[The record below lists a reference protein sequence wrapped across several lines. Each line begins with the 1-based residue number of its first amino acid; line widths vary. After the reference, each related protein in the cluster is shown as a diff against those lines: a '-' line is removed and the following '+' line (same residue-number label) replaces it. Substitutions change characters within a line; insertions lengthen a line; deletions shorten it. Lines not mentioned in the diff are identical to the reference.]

1 MNSKVI
7 YLNEDTQ
14 ELTSNRDIEG
24 QFSTNE
30 QFTEKVDVSNSNT
43 GETLASVNNS
53 GGELNILN
61 VDESAGESN
70 YGVDGIEGGSASV
83 NKNLELD
90 DDFTAEDRVNM
101 MKSKVY
107 NGGDGDSHGDA
118 ELVDESLDELEG
130 GNNVE
135 ELEGGDDSLS
145 VDSDL
150 SGGSSVNTTQILEMD
165 PMYIRLTK
173 FLQTGGE
180 NNKNLADILLD
191 ISNNFTK
198 LNENLEKLGENMTN
212 ISLQQ

>member
-1 MNSKVI
+1 MSNKVI

-14 ELTSNRDIEG
+14 ELTSDKDIES

-30 QFTEKVDVSNSNT
+30 QFTEKVDVSNSNS
-43 GETLASVNNS
+43 GETLAPVNNS

-61 VDESAGESN
+61 VDESTGESN
-70 YGVDGIEGGSASV
+70 YGVDGIEGGSI
-83 NKNLELD
+83 NKKIELD
-90 DDFTAEDRVNM
+90 DDFTAEERVNM
-101 MKSKVY
+101 MRNKVY
-107 NGGDGDSHGDA
+107 NGGDGDA
-118 ELVDESLDELEG
+118 EFVDESLDELEG

-145 VDSDL
+145 VDSDI
-150 SGGSSVNTTQILEMD
+150 SGGSSVNTNQILEMD

-198 LNENLEKLGENMTN
+198 LNENLEKLSANMTN

>member
-1 MNSKVI
+1 MSNKVI

-14 ELTSNRDIEG
+14 ELTSDKDIES

-30 QFTEKVDVSNSNT
+30 QFTEKVDVSNSNS

-70 YGVDGIEGGSASV
+70 YGVDGIEGGSV
-83 NKNLELD
+83 NKKIELD
-90 DDFTAEDRVNM
+90 DDFTAEERVNM
-101 MKSKVY
+101 MRNKVY
-107 NGGDGDSHGDA
+107 NGGDGDA
-118 ELVDESLDELEG
+118 EFVDESLDELEG

-145 VDSDL
+145 VDSDI
-150 SGGSSVNTTQILEMD
+150 SGGSSVNTNQILEMD

-198 LNENLEKLGENMTN
+198 LNENLEKLSANMTN

>member
-1 MNSKVI
+1 MSNKVI
-7 YLNEDTQ
+7 YLNEETQ
-14 ELTSNRDIEG
+14 ELTSDKDIES

-30 QFTEKVDVSNSNT
+30 QFTEKVDVSNSNS

-61 VDESAGESN
+61 VDDSAGESN
-70 YGVDGIEGGSASV
+70 YGVDGIEGGSV
-83 NKNLELD
+83 NKKIELD
-90 DDFTAEDRVNM
+90 DDFTAEERVNM
-101 MKSKVY
+101 MRNKVY
-107 NGGDGDSHGDA
+107 NGGDGDSDGDA
-118 ELVDESLDELEG
+118 EFVDESLDELEG

-145 VDSDL
+145 VDSDI
-150 SGGSSVNTTQILEMD
+150 SGGSSVNTNQILEMD

-198 LNENLEKLGENMTN
+198 LNENLEKLSANMTN

>member
-1 MNSKVI
+1 MSNKVI

-14 ELTSNRDIEG
+14 ELTSNKDIES

-30 QFTEKVDVSNSNT
+30 QFTEKVDVSNSNS

-61 VDESAGESN
+61 VDDSAGESN
-70 YGVDGIEGGSASV
+70 YGVDGIEGGSV
-83 NKNLELD
+83 NKKLELD
-90 DDFTAEDRVNM
+90 DGFTAEERVNM
-101 MKSKVY
+101 MKNKVY
-107 NGGDGDSHGDA
+107 NDDHGDSDGDA
-118 ELVDESLDELEG
+118 EFVNESLDELEG

-145 VDSDL
+145 VDSDI
-150 SGGSSVNTTQILEMD
+150 SGGSSVNTNQILEMD

-198 LNENLEKLGENMTN
+198 LNENLEKLSANMTN

>member
-1 MNSKVI
+1 MNNKVI

-14 ELTSNRDIEG
+14 ELTSDKDIES

-30 QFTEKVDVSNSNT
+30 QFTEKVDVSNSNS

-61 VDESAGESN
+61 VDDSAGESN

-83 NKNLELD
+83 NKNIELD
-90 DDFTAEDRVNM
+90 DGFTAEERVNM
-101 MKSKVY
+101 MKNKNY
-107 NGGDGDSHGDA
+107 QNGGDNDDDDNDNDNDGNDDDNDNDDENDSIIS
-118 ELVDESLDELEG
+118 EQ
-130 GNNVE
+130 
-135 ELEGGDDSLS
+135 
-145 VDSDL
+145 
-150 SGGSSVNTTQILEMD
+150 SGSSSVNTNQILEMD

-198 LNENLEKLGENMTN
+198 LNENLEKLSANMTN

>member
-1 MNSKVI
+1 MSNKVI

-14 ELTSNRDIEG
+14 ELTSDKDIES

-30 QFTEKVDVSNSNT
+30 QFTEKVDVSNSNS

-70 YGVDGIEGGSASV
+70 YGVDGIEGGSI
-83 NKNLELD
+83 NKKIELD
-90 DDFTAEDRVNM
+90 DDFTAEERVNM
-101 MKSKVY
+101 MRNKVY
-107 NGGDGDSHGDA
+107 NGGDGDA
-118 ELVDESLDELEG
+118 EFVDESLDELEG

-145 VDSDL
+145 VDSDI
-150 SGGSSVNTTQILEMD
+150 SGGSSVNTNQILEMD

-198 LNENLEKLGENMTN
+198 LNENLEKLSANMTN

>member
-1 MNSKVI
+1 MSNKVI

-14 ELTSNRDIEG
+14 ELTSDKDIES

-70 YGVDGIEGGSASV
+70 YGVDGIEGGSV
-83 NKNLELD
+83 NKKIELD
-90 DDFTAEDRVNM
+90 DDFTAEERVNM
-101 MKSKVY
+101 MRNKVY
-107 NGGDGDSHGDA
+107 NGGDGDA
-118 ELVDESLDELEG
+118 EFVDESLDELEG

-145 VDSDL
+145 VDSDI
-150 SGGSSVNTTQILEMD
+150 SGGSSVNTNQILEMD

-198 LNENLEKLGENMTN
+198 LNENLEKLSANMTN

>member
-70 YGVDGIEGGSASV
+70 YGVDGIEGGSVSV
-83 NKNLELD
+83 KKNLELD

-101 MKSKVY
+101 MRNKNY
-107 NGGDGDSHGDA
+107 QNGGDNDDDDNDNDDNDDDDN
-118 ELVDESLDELEG
+118 E
-130 GNNVE
+130 E

-150 SGGSSVNTTQILEMD
+150 SGGSSVNTNQILEMD

-198 LNENLEKLGENMTN
+198 LNENLEKLGANMTKM
-212 ISLQQ
+212 SLQQ

>member
-30 QFTEKVDVSNSNT
+30 QFTENVDVSNSTN

-70 YGVDGIEGGSASV
+70 YGVDGIEGGSV
-83 NKNLELD
+83 NKKLELD
-90 DDFTAEDRVNM
+90 DGFTEEEKVNM
-101 MKSKVY
+101 MKNKVY
-107 NGGDGDSHGDA
+107 NGGDGDSDGDA
-118 ELVDESLDELEG
+118 EFVDESLDELEG

-145 VDSDL
+145 VDSDI

-198 LNENLEKLGENMTN
+198 LNENLEKLSANMTN

>member
-14 ELTSNRDIEG
+14 ELTSDKDIEG

-30 QFTEKVDVSNSNT
+30 QFTENVDVSNSNS

-61 VDESAGESN
+61 VDESSGESN

-83 NKNLELD
+83 NKNIELD
-90 DDFTAEDRVNM
+90 DGFTAEERVNM
-101 MKSKVY
+101 MKNKNY
-107 NGGDGDSHGDA
+107 QNGGDNDDDDNDNDNDGNDDDNDNDDENDSIIS
-118 ELVDESLDELEG
+118 EQ
-130 GNNVE
+130 
-135 ELEGGDDSLS
+135 
-145 VDSDL
+145 
-150 SGGSSVNTTQILEMD
+150 SGSSSVNTNQILEMD

-198 LNENLEKLGENMTN
+198 LNENLEKLSANMTN

>member
-1 MNSKVI
+1 MSNKVI

-14 ELTSNRDIEG
+14 ELTSDKDIES

-30 QFTEKVDVSNSNT
+30 QFTEKVDVSNSNS

-61 VDESAGESN
+61 VDDSAGESN
-70 YGVDGIEGGSASV
+70 YGVDGIEGGSV
-83 NKNLELD
+83 NKKLELD
-90 DDFTAEDRVNM
+90 DDFTPEERVNM
-101 MKSKVY
+101 MRNKVY
-107 NGGDGDSHGDA
+107 NGGDGDSDGDA
-118 ELVDESLDELEG
+118 EFVDESLDELEG

-145 VDSDL
+145 VDSDI
-150 SGGSSVNTTQILEMD
+150 SGGSSVNTNQILEMD

-198 LNENLEKLGENMTN
+198 LNENLEKLSANMTN

>member
-1 MNSKVI
+1 MSNKVI

-14 ELTSNRDIEG
+14 ELTSNKDIES

-30 QFTEKVDVSNSNT
+30 QFTEKVDVSNSNS

-61 VDESAGESN
+61 VDDSAGESN
-70 YGVDGIEGGSASV
+70 YGVDGIEGGSV
-83 NKNLELD
+83 NKKLELD
-90 DDFTAEDRVNM
+90 DGFTPEERVNM
-101 MKSKVY
+101 MRNKVY
-107 NGGDGDSHGDA
+107 NGGDGDSDRDA
-118 ELVDESLDELEG
+118 EFVDESLDELEG
-130 GNNVE
+130 DNNVE

-145 VDSDL
+145 VDSDI

>member
-1 MNSKVI
+1 MSNKVI

-14 ELTSNRDIEG
+14 ELTSDKDIES

-70 YGVDGIEGGSASV
+70 YGVDGIEGGSI
-83 NKNLELD
+83 NKKIELD
-90 DDFTAEDRVNM
+90 DDFTAEERVNM
-101 MKSKVY
+101 MRNKVY
-107 NGGDGDSHGDA
+107 NGGDGDA
-118 ELVDESLDELEG
+118 EFVDESLDELEG

-145 VDSDL
+145 VDSDI
-150 SGGSSVNTTQILEMD
+150 SGGSSVNTNQILEMD

-198 LNENLEKLGENMTN
+198 LNENLEKLSANMTN

>member
-1 MNSKVI
+1 MSNKVI

-14 ELTSNRDIEG
+14 ELTSDKDIES

-30 QFTEKVDVSNSNT
+30 QFTEKVDVSNSNS
-43 GETLASVNNS
+43 GETLAPVNNS

-61 VDESAGESN
+61 VDESTGESN
-70 YGVDGIEGGSASV
+70 YGVDGIEGGSI
-83 NKNLELD
+83 NKKIELD
-90 DDFTAEDRVNM
+90 DDFTAEERVNM
-101 MKSKVY
+101 MRNKVY
-107 NGGDGDSHGDA
+107 NGGDGDA
-118 ELVDESLDELEG
+118 EFVDESLDELEG
-130 GNNVE
+130 GNNIE

-145 VDSDL
+145 VDSDI
-150 SGGSSVNTTQILEMD
+150 SGGSSVNTNQILEMD

-198 LNENLEKLGENMTN
+198 LNENLEKLSANMTN

>member
-1 MNSKVI
+1 MNNKVI

-14 ELTSNRDIEG
+14 ELTSNIDIEG

-30 QFTEKVDVSNSNT
+30 QFTEKVDVSNSNS

-53 GGELNILN
+53 SGELNILN
-61 VDESAGESN
+61 VDDSAGESN
-70 YGVDGIEGGSASV
+70 YGVDGIEGGSVSV
-83 NKNLELD
+83 KKNLELD
-90 DDFTAEDRVNM
+90 DDFTAEERVNM
-101 MKSKVY
+101 MKVNK
-107 NGGDGDSHGDA
+107 NGGGEQEHEHESA
-118 ELVDESLDELEG
+118 DESLDKSED
-130 GNNVE
+130 GNFRE

-150 SGGSSVNTTQILEMD
+150 SGGSSVNTNQILEMD

-198 LNENLEKLGENMTN
+198 LNENLEKLGANMTKM
-212 ISLQQ
+212 SLQQ

>member
-1 MNSKVI
+1 MSNKVI

-14 ELTSNRDIEG
+14 ELTSDKDIES

-30 QFTEKVDVSNSNT
+30 QFTEKVDVSNSNS

-70 YGVDGIEGGSASV
+70 YGVDGIEGGSI
-83 NKNLELD
+83 NKKIELD
-90 DDFTAEDRVNM
+90 DDFTAEERVNM
-101 MKSKVY
+101 MRNKVY
-107 NGGDGDSHGDA
+107 NGGDGDA
-118 ELVDESLDELEG
+118 EFVDESLDELEG

-145 VDSDL
+145 VDSDI
-150 SGGSSVNTTQILEMD
+150 SCGSSVNTNQILEMD

-198 LNENLEKLGENMTN
+198 LNENLEKLSANMTN

>member
-1 MNSKVI
+1 MSNKVI

-14 ELTSNRDIEG
+14 ELTSDKDIES

-70 YGVDGIEGGSASV
+70 YGVDGIEGGSV
-83 NKNLELD
+83 NKKIELD
-90 DDFTAEDRVNM
+90 DDFTAEERVNM
-101 MKSKVY
+101 MRNKVY
-107 NGGDGDSHGDA
+107 NGGDGDA
-118 ELVDESLDELEG
+118 EFVDESLDELEG

-145 VDSDL
+145 VDSDI
-150 SGGSSVNTTQILEMD
+150 SCGSSVNTNQILEMD

-198 LNENLEKLGENMTN
+198 LNENLEKLSANMTN

>member
-1 MNSKVI
+1 MSNKVI

-14 ELTSNRDIEG
+14 ELTSDKDIEG

-30 QFTEKVDVSNSNT
+30 QFTEKVDVYNSNS

-61 VDESAGESN
+61 IDESAGESN
-70 YGVDGIEGGSASV
+70 YGVDGIEGGSVSV
-83 NKNLELD
+83 KKNLELD
-90 DDFTAEDRVNM
+90 DGFTAEERVNM
-101 MKSKVY
+101 MRNKVY
-107 NGGDGDSHGDA
+107 NGGDRDSDA

-130 GNNVE
+130 GNNLE

-145 VDSDL
+145 VDSDI
-150 SGGSSVNTTQILEMD
+150 SGASSVSTNQILEMD

-198 LNENLEKLGENMTN
+198 LNENLEKLSANMTN

>member
-1 MNSKVI
+1 MSNKVI

-14 ELTSNRDIEG
+14 ELTSDKDIES

-30 QFTEKVDVSNSNT
+30 QFTEKVDVSNSNS
-43 GETLASVNNS
+43 GETLAPVNNS

-61 VDESAGESN
+61 VDESTGESN
-70 YGVDGIEGGSASV
+70 YGVDGIEGGSV
-83 NKNLELD
+83 NKNIELD
-90 DDFTAEDRVNM
+90 DDFTAEERVNM
-101 MKSKVY
+101 MRNKVY
-107 NGGDGDSHGDA
+107 NGGDGDSDGDA
-118 ELVDESLDELEG
+118 EFVDESLDELEG

-145 VDSDL
+145 VDSDI
-150 SGGSSVNTTQILEMD
+150 SGGSSVNTNQILEMD

-198 LNENLEKLGENMTN
+198 LNENLEKLSANMTN

>member
-1 MNSKVI
+1 MSNKVI

-14 ELTSNRDIEG
+14 ELTSDKDIEG

-30 QFTEKVDVSNSNT
+30 QFTEKVDVYNSNS

-61 VDESAGESN
+61 IDESAGESN
-70 YGVDGIEGGSASV
+70 YGVDGIEGGSVSV
-83 NKNLELD
+83 KKNLELD
-90 DDFTAEDRVNM
+90 DDFTAEERVNM
-101 MKSKVY
+101 MRNKVY
-107 NGGDGDSHGDA
+107 NGGDRDSDA

-130 GNNVE
+130 GNNLE

-145 VDSDL
+145 VDSDI
-150 SGGSSVNTTQILEMD
+150 SGASSVSTNQILEMD

-198 LNENLEKLGENMTN
+198 LNENLEKLSANMTN

>member
-1 MNSKVI
+1 MSNKVI

-14 ELTSNRDIEG
+14 ELTSDKDIES

-30 QFTEKVDVSNSNT
+30 QFTEKVDVSNSNS

-70 YGVDGIEGGSASV
+70 YGVDGIEGGSI
-83 NKNLELD
+83 NKKIELD
-90 DDFTAEDRVNM
+90 DDFTAEERVNM
-101 MKSKVY
+101 MRNKVY
-107 NGGDGDSHGDA
+107 NGGDGDSDGDA
-118 ELVDESLDELEG
+118 EFVDESLDELEG

-145 VDSDL
+145 VDSDI
-150 SGGSSVNTTQILEMD
+150 SGGSSVNTNQILEMD

-198 LNENLEKLGENMTN
+198 LNENLEKLSANMTN

>member
-1 MNSKVI
+1 MSNKVI

-14 ELTSNRDIEG
+14 ELTSNKDIES

-30 QFTEKVDVSNSNT
+30 QFTEKVDVSNSNS

-61 VDESAGESN
+61 VDDSAGESN
-70 YGVDGIEGGSASV
+70 YGVDGIEGGSV
-83 NKNLELD
+83 NKKLELD
-90 DDFTAEDRVNM
+90 DGFTAEERVNM
-101 MKSKVY
+101 MKNKVY
-107 NGGDGDSHGDA
+107 NDDDGDSDRDA
-118 ELVDESLDELEG
+118 EFVDESLDELEG

-145 VDSDL
+145 VDSDI
-150 SGGSSVNTTQILEMD
+150 SGGSSVNTNQILEMD

-198 LNENLEKLGENMTN
+198 LNENLEKLSANMTN

>member
-1 MNSKVI
+1 MSNKVI
-7 YLNEDTQ
+7 YLNEETQ
-14 ELTSNRDIEG
+14 ELTSDKDIES

-30 QFTEKVDVSNSNT
+30 QFTEKVDVSNSNS

-61 VDESAGESN
+61 VDDSAGESN
-70 YGVDGIEGGSASV
+70 YGVDGIEGGSV
-83 NKNLELD
+83 NKKLELD
-90 DDFTAEDRVNM
+90 DDFTPEERVNM
-101 MKSKVY
+101 MRNKVY
-107 NGGDGDSHGDA
+107 NGGDGDSDGDA
-118 ELVDESLDELEG
+118 EFVDESLDELEG

-145 VDSDL
+145 VDSDI
-150 SGGSSVNTTQILEMD
+150 SGGSSVNTNQILEMD

-198 LNENLEKLGENMTN
+198 LNENLEKLSANMTN

>member
-1 MNSKVI
+1 MSNKVI

-14 ELTSNRDIEG
+14 ELTSNKDIES

-30 QFTEKVDVSNSNT
+30 QFTEKVDVSNSNS

-61 VDESAGESN
+61 VDDSAGESN
-70 YGVDGIEGGSASV
+70 YGVDGIEGGSV
-83 NKNLELD
+83 NKKLELD
-90 DDFTAEDRVNM
+90 DGFTPEEKVNM
-101 MKSKVY
+101 MKNKNY
-107 NGGDGDSHGDA
+107 QNGGDNDD
-118 ELVDESLDELEG
+118 DD
-130 GNNVE
+130 NDNDNDDNDDDDNVE
-135 ELEGGDDSLS
+135 ELEGADDSLS

-198 LNENLEKLGENMTN
+198 LNENLEKLSANMTN

>member
-1 MNSKVI
+1 MSNKVI

-14 ELTSNRDIEG
+14 ELTSDKDIES

-30 QFTEKVDVSNSNT
+30 QFTEKVDVSNSNS

-61 VDESAGESN
+61 VDDSAGESN
-70 YGVDGIEGGSASV
+70 YGVDGIEGGSV
-83 NKNLELD
+83 NKKLELD
-90 DDFTAEDRVNM
+90 DGFTPEERVNM
-101 MKSKVY
+101 MKNKVY
-107 NGGDGDSHGDA
+107 NGGDGDSDGDA
-118 ELVDESLDELEG
+118 EFVDESLDELEG

-145 VDSDL
+145 VDSDI
-150 SGGSSVNTTQILEMD
+150 SGGSSVNTNQILEMD

-198 LNENLEKLGENMTN
+198 LNENLEKLSANMTN